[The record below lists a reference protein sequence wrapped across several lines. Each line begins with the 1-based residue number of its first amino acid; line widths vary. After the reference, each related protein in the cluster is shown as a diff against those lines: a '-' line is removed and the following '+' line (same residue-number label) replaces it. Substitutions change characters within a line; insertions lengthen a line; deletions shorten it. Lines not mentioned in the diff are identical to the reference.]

1 MAKQNKKPK
10 PAPEAL
16 NFMDLIRRIGNETVA
31 SLRKDMA
38 EGEPVAA
45 KKMTVKKPKP
55 TKKA

>member
-38 EGEPVAA
+38 EGELQAG
-45 KKMTVKKPKP
+45 KKKT
-55 TKKA
+55 TKSKRA